1 MTTKLVTAFANA
13 GRPTAFATT
22 RLTGEPAITGLTG
35 RLPTTARR
43 AGRLTDP
50 RTARHIATFA
60 AGHAGGFGPGLPRAI
75 GLTGGFRPGLPRA
88 IGLTG
93 GFRPG
98 LPRAIGLTRG
108 LTGGFRAR
116 VGLIVGDNL
125 AGVGYRPGVCPVGLG
140 LREAAQPVVPGGP
153 GRVRNNLARDPITG
167 DA

>member
-50 RTARHIATFA
+50 RTVRHFAAFA
-60 AGHAGGFGPGLPRAI
+60 AGHAGGFG
-75 GLTGGFRPGLPRA
+75 PGLPRA

-125 AGVGYRPGVCPVGLG
+125 TGVGCRPGVCPVGLG